1 MGSILTHTFG
11 TYTVFRT
18 IHSIYENTNEVAPC
32 IVAFTPCDDM
42 MLSTMEY
49 ELQDVF
55 DTFDYLLK
63 NQFDSFANC
72 EQRSRANNTWRD
84 NIRNLLT
91 GKFKYYKMLVNKWI
105 TYKCDCG
112 CNTFYIYKDLF
123 VCSECFSEHI
133 MNNFVITYKTKEDA
147 EKVTMPMTGTVG
159 MNTWHRFGLISK
171 YEFDKFMKDC
181 TNPEQE
187 VYW

>member
-63 NQFDSFANC
+63 NQFDLFAKSAIYEGN
-72 EQRSRANNTWRD
+72 SSPL
-84 NIRNLLT
+84 NISGLVSDVIEIMEKNYNFYRCSIEIIKPIEDVYLEELT
-91 GKFKYYKMLVNKWI
+91 GIRSSAPALIRDMNKKKEIKKVNI
-105 TYKCDCG
+105 QFVDGMVTD
-112 CNTFYIYKDLF
+112 KDKAKAKKL
-123 VCSECFSEHI
+123 EEEY
-133 MNNFVITYKTKEDA
+133 N
-147 EKVTMPMTGTVG
+147 
-159 MNTWHRFGLISK
+159 SK
-171 YEFDKFMKDC
+171 K
-181 TNPEQE
+181 
-187 VYW
+187 

>member
-63 NQFDSFANC
+63 NQFDSFAKSAIYDGN
-72 EQRSRANNTWRD
+72 SSPL
-84 NIRNLLT
+84 NISGLVDEVIETMEKNYNFYRCSIEIVKPIEDVYLEELT
-91 GKFKYYKMLVNKWI
+91 GI
-105 TYKCDCG
+105 RD
-112 CNTFYIYKDLF
+112 
-123 VCSECFSEHI
+123 
-133 MNNFVITYKTKEDA
+133 MNKTKEIR
-147 EKVTMPMTGTVG
+147 KVDIKFVDG
-159 MNTWHRFGLISK
+159 MVTDEDRAKAKKSDKPLSGLELEEEYK
-171 YEFDKFMKDC
+171 KKG
-181 TNPEQE
+181 
-187 VYW
+187 

>member
-63 NQFDSFANC
+63 NQFDSFAKSAIYDGN
-72 EQRSRANNTWRD
+72 SSPL
-84 NIRNLLT
+84 NISELVDEVIETMEKNYNFYRCSIEIVKPIEDVYLEELT
-91 GKFKYYKMLVNKWI
+91 GIRDINEKKEIKKVNI
-105 TYKCDCG
+105 QYVDGMVTDA
-112 CNTFYIYKDLF
+112 DR
-123 VCSECFSEHI
+123 E
-133 MNNFVITYKTKEDA
+133 KTK
-147 EKVTMPMTGTVG
+147 K
-159 MNTWHRFGLISK
+159 LI
-171 YEFDKFMKDC
+171 EADKNKISS
-181 TNPEQE
+181 NIKKE
-187 VYW
+187 

>member
-42 MLSTMEY
+42 MLSTSTMEY

-63 NQFDSFANC
+63 NQFDSFAKSAIYDGNFSPLNISELVSDVIDIMNQNYLFYNC
-72 EQRSRANNTWRD
+72 SIEIVKSVED
-84 NIRNLLT
+84 VYLEELT
-91 GKFKYYKMLVNKWI
+91 GI
-105 TYKCDCG
+105 RD
-112 CNTFYIYKDLF
+112 
-123 VCSECFSEHI
+123 
-133 MNNFVITYKTKEDA
+133 MNKTKEIKKVNIQYVDGMVTDA
-147 EKVTMPMTGTVG
+147 DREKAKK
-159 MNTWHRFGLISK
+159 L
-171 YEFDKFMKDC
+171 EEEDKL
-181 TNPEQE
+181 
-187 VYW
+187 

>member
-42 MLSTMEY
+42 MLSPSTMEY

-63 NQFDSFANC
+63 NQFDSFAKSAIYDGNSSPLSISELVDEVIEIMEKNYNFYRC
-72 EQRSRANNTWRD
+72 SIEIVKPIED
-84 NIRNLLT
+84 VYLEELT
-91 GKFKYYKMLVNKWI
+91 GIRDMNKKKEIKKVNIQYVDGMVTDADREKS
-105 TYKCDCG
+105 K
-112 CNTFYIYKDLF
+112 KL
-123 VCSECFSEHI
+123 
-133 MNNFVITYKTKEDA
+133 ED
-147 EKVTMPMTGTVG
+147 E
-159 MNTWHRFGLISK
+159 
-171 YEFDKFMKDC
+171 DKKKG
-181 TNPEQE
+181 
-187 VYW
+187 

>member
-42 MLSTMEY
+42 MLSPSTMEY

-63 NQFDSFANC
+63 NQFDLFAKC
-72 EQRSRANNTWRD
+72 EQRSRVESAIYKGNSSPLSISELVDEVIEIMEKNYNFYRCSIEIVKPIED
-84 NIRNLLT
+84 VYLEELT
-91 GKFKYYKMLVNKWI
+91 GVRDMNKKKEIKKVNI
-105 TYKCDCG
+105 Q
-112 CNTFYIYKDLF
+112 F
-123 VCSECFSEHI
+123 VDGMVTDIDREKAKKLEEEYNSK
-133 MNNFVITYKTKEDA
+133 NKEQI
-147 EKVTMPMTGTVG
+147 K
-159 MNTWHRFGLISK
+159 L
-171 YEFDKFMKDC
+171 
-181 TNPEQE
+181 
-187 VYW
+187 

>member
-32 IVAFTPCDDM
+32 IVAFTPCDNM

-63 NQFDSFANC
+63 NQFDSFAKSAIYDGN
-72 EQRSRANNTWRD
+72 SSPL
-84 NIRNLLT
+84 NISELIDEVIETMEKNYNFYRCSIEIVKPIEDVYLEELT
-91 GKFKYYKMLVNKWI
+91 GIRDINKKKENKKI
-105 TYKCDCG
+105 
-112 CNTFYIYKDLF
+112 NIQF
-123 VCSECFSEHI
+123 VDGMVTDADRE
-133 MNNFVITYKTKEDA
+133 KTKKLE
-147 EKVTMPMTGTVG
+147 EEYKKKG
-159 MNTWHRFGLISK
+159 
-171 YEFDKFMKDC
+171 
-181 TNPEQE
+181 
-187 VYW
+187 

>member
-18 IHSIYENTNEVAPC
+18 IHSIYENTNDVAPC

-63 NQFDSFANC
+63 NQFDSFAKSAIYDGN
-72 EQRSRANNTWRD
+72 SSPL
-84 NIRNLLT
+84 NISELVDEVIEIMEKNYNFYRCNIEIVKPIENVYLEELT
-91 GKFKYYKMLVNKWI
+91 GIRSSAPALIRDINKKKEIKKVNI
-105 TYKCDCG
+105 QFVEGMVTD
-112 CNTFYIYKDLF
+112 KDKAKAKKL
-123 VCSECFSEHI
+123 EEEY
-133 MNNFVITYKTKEDA
+133 N
-147 EKVTMPMTGTVG
+147 
-159 MNTWHRFGLISK
+159 SK
-171 YEFDKFMKDC
+171 K
-181 TNPEQE
+181 
-187 VYW
+187 

>member
-63 NQFDSFANC
+63 NQFDSFAKSAIYNGN
-72 EQRSRANNTWRD
+72 SSPL
-84 NIRNLLT
+84 NISELVNEVIEIMEKNYNFYRCSIEIVKPIEDVYLEELT
-91 GKFKYYKMLVNKWI
+91 GIRDINKKKENKKVNI
-105 TYKCDCG
+105 Q
-112 CNTFYIYKDLF
+112 F
-123 VCSECFSEHI
+123 VDGMVTDADREKAKKLE
-133 MNNFVITYKTKEDA
+133 NED
-147 EKVTMPMTGTVG
+147 KKKG
-159 MNTWHRFGLISK
+159 
-171 YEFDKFMKDC
+171 
-181 TNPEQE
+181 
-187 VYW
+187 

>member
-32 IVAFTPCDDM
+32 IVAFTPCDDI

-63 NQFDSFANC
+63 NQFDLFAKSAIYKGNSFPL
-72 EQRSRANNTWRD
+72 
-84 NIRNLLT
+84 NISGLVSDVINIMEKNYNFYRCSIEIVESIENVYLEELT
-91 GKFKYYKMLVNKWI
+91 GI
-105 TYKCDCG
+105 RD
-112 CNTFYIYKDLF
+112 
-123 VCSECFSEHI
+123 
-133 MNNFVITYKTKEDA
+133 MNKTKEVK
-147 EKVTMPMTGTVG
+147 KVNIKFVDG
-159 MNTWHRFGLISK
+159 MVTDEDRAKAKKSDKPLSGLELEEEYK
-171 YEFDKFMKDC
+171 KKG
-181 TNPEQE
+181 
-187 VYW
+187 